1 MDDDF
6 DVDDFDVDD
15 IDVDAIVARH
25 HALEQKAHQKLREH
39 WGHTEFRANQLDA
52 LQAVLRGQDC
62 LVVMATGSGKSLC
75 YQLVPLVTGVPAVV
89 VSPLIALMQDQ
100 VLALQ
105 ARGVRAVL
113 LGSAQAD
120 RTAEARAMAG
130 EYDLVYVTPELLAGG
145 RLDLAKMQRTC
156 GLSLLAVDEAHCVCE
171 WGFDFRP
178 DYARIGGRRPAGVPL
193 MALTA
198 TAPPASRQQLC
209 SNLRMAPDALKLV
222 GSLAR
227 RGLELR
233 VCAKGSSALT
243 DLLPLLRRARR
254 DGALPGHAAALIYV
268 PTVSEAEA
276 IGAALRGAELRV
288 GVYHAASP
296 DRASTHQR
304 FVRDE
309 LDVVVATIAF
319 GMGVDKP
326 DVRLVVHYGPAAT
339 PEQYYQQAG

>member
-1 MDDDF
+1 
-6 DVDDFDVDD
+6 
-15 IDVDAIVARH
+15 
-25 HALEQKAHQKLREH
+25 
-39 WGHTEFRANQLDA
+39 
-52 LQAVLRGQDC
+52 
-62 LVVMATGSGKSLC
+62 
-75 YQLVPLVTGVPAVV
+75 
-89 VSPLIALMQDQ
+89 
-100 VLALQ
+100 
-105 ARGVRAVL
+105 
-113 LGSAQAD
+113 
-120 RTAEARAMAG
+120 
-130 EYDLVYVTPELLAGG
+130 
-145 RLDLAKMQRTC
+145 
-156 GLSLLAVDEAHCVCE
+156 
-171 WGFDFRP
+171 
-178 DYARIGGRRPAGVPL
+178 
-193 MALTA
+193 
-198 TAPPASRQQLC
+198 
-209 SNLRMAPDALKLV
+209 MAPDALKLV

-326 DVRLVVHYGPAAT
+326 DVRLVVHSGPAAT
-339 PEQYYQQAG
+339 PAPEPPTGPLGLADRLEKLAALHERGALTDAEFAKAKANLLGL